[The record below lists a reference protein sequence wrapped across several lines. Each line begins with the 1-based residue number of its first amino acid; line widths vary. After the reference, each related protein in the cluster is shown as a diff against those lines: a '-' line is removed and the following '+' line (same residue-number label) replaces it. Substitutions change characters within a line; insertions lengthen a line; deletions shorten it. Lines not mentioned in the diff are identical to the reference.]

1 MIILPK
7 QWLHIVVFSPNR
19 ICYHCSFFSE
29 KSNIPITTKHCIFP
43 YNISHYLTGLTL
55 KTGLVSLQNT
65 QLQST
70 FALVYVQS
78 LDTRKITGCQLYQQS
93 WWPLLIYWNE
103 NSIMYRKIYEVS
115 YQQIEKYFY
124 DIELPPFFSFKLM

>member
-1 MIILPK
+1 M
-7 QWLHIVVFSPNR
+7 FSPNR

-43 YNISHYLTGLTL
+43 CNISHYLTGLTL
-55 KTGLVSLQNT
+55 KTGLVSLHKT

-78 LDTRKITGCQLYQQS
+78 LGTRKITGCKVNKTKFSVQTH
-93 WWPLLIYWNE
+93 P
-103 NSIMYRKIYEVS
+103 S
-115 YQQIEKYFY
+115 YQCLCNLTEIHTHIIYLFSNSCRYFSSLVSF
-124 DIELPPFFSFKLM
+124 IHFFSLTVF